1 MILFKKK
8 EKQRSSLIAPMTY
21 DAEAH
26 KTEQPFVY
34 EHPDVG
40 WTTSDYTMPK
50 DFMQFYCID
59 FEKMAVAM
67 LNAVDEGIPHYMDQ
81 HIFNATT
88 EALAYLIHKHSAH
101 AESIS
106 EIISRKKATNN
117 CLERELEEIK
127 AEQKSISA
135 LVEEIGGKEYENC

>member
-8 EKQRSSLIAPMTY
+8 KKQRTSLLTPQTY
-21 DAEAH
+21 DSEAH

-40 WTTSDYTMPK
+40 WTTSDYVMPK
-50 DFMQFYCID
+50 DFMQFYYVD
-59 FEKMAVAM
+59 LAKKAESM
-67 LNAVDEGIPHYMDQ
+67 LNAVDEGVPYYMDQ
-81 HIFNATT
+81 HIFNATA
-88 EALAYLIHKHSAH
+88 EALAYFIHKHSFH

-106 EIISRKKATNN
+106 EIISRKKVTYK

-127 AEQKSISA
+127 AEQKRISA